1 MDSMLQRSLQP
12 MTPEREDATWD
23 GYRLALGRMSN
34 AELMQN
40 LTELN
45 ATMQQQSRETLTS
58 LLRDSLSSLD
68 RPVLS
73 STPAVSLYPPV
84 DRGAPVSP
92 SRQQPSAL
100 DLLARSRSLAP
111 RVASKLVLASS
122 RARARR

>member
-84 DRGAPVSP
+84 DRGAPVSL